1 MDPQLEA
8 PDTDGDDEV
17 AHQRR
22 KHWAASLGK
31 PVPGF
36 PEMTLSN
43 VVADV
48 LAATAEAGRTLD
60 VAQFL
65 SGRGHSQETIETV
78 QGYLDLSQPREPW
91 DNREPRVTIDG
102 ASGDR
107 RLRAV
112 AQLQAML
119 LDD

>member
-1 MDPQLEA
+1 MDREFEVL
-8 PDTDGDDEV
+8 DTDGGDEV

-22 KHWAASLGK
+22 KHWAASLRR
-31 PVPGF
+31 PVPRF
-36 PEMTLSN
+36 PATTLGH

-48 LAATAEAGRTLD
+48 LAATVEAGGALD
-60 VAQFL
+60 VTQFL
-65 SGRGHSQETIETV
+65 AGHGHSQETIETV
-78 QGYLDLSQPREPW
+78 RGYLDLSRA
-91 DNREPRVTIDG
+91 REPRSEGEPPAAIEG
-102 ASGDR
+102 AASDR